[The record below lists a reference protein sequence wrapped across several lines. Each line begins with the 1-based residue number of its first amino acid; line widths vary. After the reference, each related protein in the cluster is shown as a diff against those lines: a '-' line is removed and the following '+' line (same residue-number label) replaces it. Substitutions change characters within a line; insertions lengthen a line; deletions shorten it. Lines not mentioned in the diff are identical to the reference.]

1 LKKFKIKYIP
11 IDDLN
16 PAPYNPRQ
24 ISREEMVKLTKSINE
39 YGFVDPVIVNNR
51 TGNIVGGHQ
60 RVEAAKF
67 LDLKE
72 IPIIE
77 VDLDPVME
85 KAFNLALNKISGEW
99 DLPKLKDILGELDLG
114 DFDIELTGFDE
125 IEVERLMTSIELDP
139 PDEDEK
145 DREPTEIQCKCPEC
159 GHKFSM
165 VK

>member
-1 LKKFKIKYIP
+1 MKKFKIKYIP

-16 PAPYNPRQ
+16 PAPYNPRT
-24 ISREEMVKLTKSINE
+24 ISREEMIKLTKSIDN
-39 YGFVDPVIVNNR
+39 YGFVDPVIINIQ

-60 RVEAAKF
+60 RVEAARF

-77 VDLDPVME
+77 VDLSPEME
-85 KAFNLALNKISGEW
+85 KAFNLALNKISGDW

-125 IEVERLMTSIELDP
+125 IEIEQLMTSIQLDDP
-139 PDEDEK
+139 EEK
-145 DREPTEIQCKCPEC
+145 EREPQEIKCECPEC

-165 VK
+165 IK